1 MRLRPFPLT
10 RREHPAKGVLR
21 AMMPWRWRLTP
32 IVIGAVVA
40 LVLGLCAGAAYGYF
54 SSTGSG
60 TGSTTAGTVQS
71 VHVVAASGTVSSEL
85 IPGGSG
91 DLLVAINNPNSYS
104 VTITGISQN
113 GSVTAVG
120 GIGTCT
126 TTGVSVPTQ
135 TGLSITVVSGPDV
148 VVTVPNGAS
157 MSASSDSGCQGASF
171 QVPVTVTVQR

>member
-1 MRLRPFPLT
+1 MRRRPFLLT

-40 LVLGLCAGAAYGYF
+40 LVLGLGAGAAYGYF

-71 VHVVAASGTVSSEL
+71 VTVVAASGTVSSEL
-85 IPGGSG
+85 IPGGNG
-91 DLLVAINNPNSYS
+91 DLLVAIDNPNSYS

-113 GSVTAVG
+113 G
-120 GIGTCT
+120 
-126 TTGVSVPTQ
+126 
-135 TGLSITVVSGPDV
+135 
-148 VVTVPNGAS
+148 
-157 MSASSDSGCQGASF
+157 
-171 QVPVTVTVQR
+171 PVTVVGGNSAPVIRAPGRASPPVTPVSLCQRKPG